1 MREIATTAHQLITRG
16 KEVRFQWVPVHVC
29 LSGNEKADRAAKR
42 GAKEVDSSAVTM
54 KIGLA
59 DVYAELTKQAWKQW
73 EKELLLPLLPR
84 LLG

>member
-29 LSGNEKADRAAKR
+29 LSGNEKAGRAAKR